1 MTGRDKVFGAL
12 LALAALLS
20 AQAPA
25 NAITAELAKKCR
37 AMAAKAH
44 PTPRVGTKS
53 GEQKAQTAYFRDC
66 VAKDGK
72 IDDQKK

>member
-1 MTGRDKVFGAL
+1 MTGRDKVFGA